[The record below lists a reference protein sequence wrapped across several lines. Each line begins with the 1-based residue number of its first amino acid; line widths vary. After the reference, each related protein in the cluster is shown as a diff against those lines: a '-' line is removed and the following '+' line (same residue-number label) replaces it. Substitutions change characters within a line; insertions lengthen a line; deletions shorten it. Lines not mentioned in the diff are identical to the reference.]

1 MLKKGEM
8 VQFFRQKDYEVLNPN
23 LGGGSF
29 GKTIIIRDNLI
40 DEIFVCKK
48 YEPFS
53 DDAKKE
59 FYDTFV
65 SEIKIMHK
73 LYHENIVRVFN
84 YYLYPDQYSGYILM
98 EFIEGKEIDEFFSDD
113 IFKIFSDVNHI
124 FLQLIDAFVYL
135 EKNSIIHRDIRA
147 SNILVSQNDVVK
159 VIDFGL
165 GKSLQKQSDNIDT
178 FKSIINRQGMEIV
191 PEEFGLGYY
200 DNLTDMFCLGELFN
214 RLIKQ
219 NNIGDFKYTKVLQK
233 MMKVSRSDRYSSFKL
248 IKSDINTKKLATLD
262 INEKDKTIYQ
272 LFTNGLKNSISVYR
286 GDPQF
291 NYEIDEISN
300 GLKSIIS
307 TNLLEEE
314 IQRKDILIRVFVKS
328 AYKYFTNV
336 KILTKV
342 VSDFYNWFIDL
353 DEDDKVLIIESIIQK
368 IGNIKV
374 ISDEDLPF

>member
-1 MLKKGEM
+1 MLKNGEM

-48 YEPFS
+48 YDPFS
-53 DDAKKE
+53 GDAKKE

-84 YYLYPDQYSGYILM
+84 YYLYPDQYTGYILM
-98 EFIEGKEIDEFFSDD
+98 EFVEGKEIDEFFSDD
-113 IFKIFSDVNHI
+113 AFEIFSDVNHI

-147 SNILVSQNDVVK
+147 SNILVTQNDVVK

-165 GKSLQKQSDNIDT
+165 GKFLKKQSDNIDT
-178 FKSIINRQGMEIV
+178 FKSIINRQGMEIL
-191 PEEFGLGYY
+191 PEEFGSGYY

-214 RLIKQ
+214 RLMKQ
-219 NNIGDFKYTKVLQK
+219 NNIKDFKYTRVLQK
-233 MMKVSRSDRYSSFKL
+233 MMKVSRSERYSSFKV
-248 IKSDINTKKLATLD
+248 IKNDINTKKLAALD

-272 LFTNGLKNSISVYR
+272 SFTNGLKNAISVYR
-286 GDPQF
+286 GVPQF
-291 NYEIDEISN
+291 NYEIDDICN

-328 AYKYFTNV
+328 TYRYFPKV
-336 KILTKV
+336 QILTKV
-342 VSDFYNWFIDL
+342 VSDFYNWFINL
-353 DEDDKVLIIESIIQK
+353 DEDDKALIIESIIQK

-374 ISDEDLPF
+374 SSGEDLPF